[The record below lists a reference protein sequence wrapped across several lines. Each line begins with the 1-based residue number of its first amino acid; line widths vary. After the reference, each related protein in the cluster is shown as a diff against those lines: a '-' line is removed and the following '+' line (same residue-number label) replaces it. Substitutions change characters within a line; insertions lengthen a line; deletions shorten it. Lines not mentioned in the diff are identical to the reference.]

1 VDAAGGRLA
10 WKAVSK
16 HATAGSCGSSSRT
29 ASSAASD
36 FGWCSGASSARAQ
49 LRLNLGVDHDRL
61 VEALSAVRDPVPD
74 RVGVT
79 RSSVERLAQRHT
91 IDMRARRLQL
101 TRRDRRVQAVAGEQ
115 RQLQAARASVDDEYA
130 PSPTLPGS
138 ASAGDAQRIVYI
150 VFTKSADS
158 TH

>member
-1 VDAAGGRLA
+1 
-10 WKAVSK
+10 
-16 HATAGSCGSSSRT
+16 
-29 ASSAASD
+29 
-36 FGWCSGASSARAQ
+36 
-49 LRLNLGVDHDRL
+49 
-61 VEALSAVRDPVPD
+61 VEALSAVHDPVPD

-130 PSPTLPGS
+130 HAPSPTLPGS

-150 VFTKSADS
+150 VFTKSSDS